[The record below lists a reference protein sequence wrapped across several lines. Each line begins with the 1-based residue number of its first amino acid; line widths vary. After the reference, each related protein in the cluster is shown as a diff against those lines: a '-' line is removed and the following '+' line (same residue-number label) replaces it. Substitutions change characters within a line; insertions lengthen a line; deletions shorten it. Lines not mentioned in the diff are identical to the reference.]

1 MRTMLGLA
9 AQSQPVIITRAV
21 SVVQR
26 RDPFRGAPVG
36 ESATA
41 RRTQVLGIKTAF
53 KPELVPDM
61 REQNDA
67 RNAQLE
73 VLRRS
78 QREAYER
85 GDFAE
90 SARLL
95 RRIGDEL

>member
-1 MRTMLGLA
+1 MKTMLGLA
-9 AQSQPVIITRAV
+9 AQPQPVIITRSI
-21 SVVQR
+21 SVVRQ

-36 ESATA
+36 ESREV
-41 RRTQVLGIKTAF
+41 RREKVLGIKTAF
-53 KPELVPDM
+53 KLELVPDM

-73 VLRRS
+73 VLRRG

>member
-9 AQSQPVIITRAV
+9 AQKQPVLITRAV
-21 SVVQR
+21 SVVRQC
-26 RDPFRGAPVG
+26 DPFRGAPVG
-36 ESATA
+36 ESVAA
-41 RRTQVLGIKTAF
+41 RRAQVLGIKTAF
-53 KPELVPDM
+53 KLKLVPDM